1 MGQWAKSA
9 SQVANTSSFDR
20 CIQNNG
26 DRMGRRFIL
35 DLRKTVQRITSV
47 FIRLGTCPT
56 GIFATTFK
64 VFMSMATTELN
75 VELPT

>member
-1 MGQWAKSA
+1 
-9 SQVANTSSFDR
+9 
-20 CIQNNG
+20 
-26 DRMGRRFIL
+26 MGRRFIL

-64 VFMSMATTELN
+64 VFMSMATTELSRDHRCT
-75 VELPT
+75 ETQPREEA